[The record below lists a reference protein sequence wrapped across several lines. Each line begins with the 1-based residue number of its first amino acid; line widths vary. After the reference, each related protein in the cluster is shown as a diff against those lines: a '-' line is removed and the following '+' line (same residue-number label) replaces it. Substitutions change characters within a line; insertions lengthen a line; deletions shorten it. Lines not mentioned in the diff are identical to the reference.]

1 MSYPNSGKLS
11 NNRYKDGDARKPDMI
26 GEIVMQRSALKSL
39 MEEHDGDEIVIKL
52 SAWNRSGQYG
62 NFLSV
67 SWNNY
72 KKKKTL
78 RSRNSSHFPQT
89 TKTCPSRRF
98 KW

>member
-39 MEEHDGDEIVIKL
+39 LEEHDGDEIVIKL

-72 KKKKTL
+72 KKKEDAPKPKQQAL
-78 RSRNSSHFPQT
+78 PADDSDVPF
-89 TKTCPSRRF
+89 
-98 KW
+98 

>member
-39 MEEHDGDEIVIKL
+39 LEEHDGDEIVIKL

-72 KKKKTL
+72 KKKEDAPLPKQQAL
-78 RSRNSSHFPQT
+78 PADDQDVPF
-89 TKTCPSRRF
+89 
-98 KW
+98 

>member
-39 MEEHDGDEIVIKL
+39 LEEHDGDEIVIKL

-72 KKKKTL
+72 KKKEDAPAPKQQSL
-78 RSRNSSHFPQT
+78 PADDQDVPF
-89 TKTCPSRRF
+89 
-98 KW
+98 

>member
-72 KKKKTL
+72 KKKEDAPK
-78 RSRNSSHFPQT
+78 PQQQSL
-89 TKTCPSRRF
+89 PADDQDVPF
-98 KW
+98 